1 MTIKRLLAGAL
12 LALSISGAASAEGPA
27 NVQGTAKAVESI
39 NAGATNVVLVH
50 GGTTDGSGW
59 KAVHDILRAKGLAV
73 TVVELPHTSL
83 EEDIAATRLA
93 VDVQSGPTV
102 LVGHSYGGAVIT
114 EAGVAPNVK
123 ALVYVAALQPDKG
136 ETLAEIS
143 SRFPMGIDMKMVG
156 DKRFV
161 PNPATYNDILGGDL
175 PRDVTDFMAASA
187 KPMRVDTFQIKFQ
200 NAAWHAKP
208 SFGIVTTRDKV
219 LTPDFLRWMYQ
230 RSATKITEVE
240 ASHMVYMSRPQET
253 ADVILE
259 AVSSVK

>member
-1 MTIKRLLAGAL
+1 M
-12 LALSISGAASAEGPA
+12 ED
-27 NVQGTAKAVESI
+27 VY
-39 NAGATNVVLVH
+39 H
-50 GGTTDGSGW
+50 
-59 KAVHDILRAKGLAV
+59 ILRAKGLAV

-83 EEDIAATRLA
+83 EDDIAATRLA
-93 VDVQSGPTV
+93 VAVQGGPTV

-136 ETLAEIS
+136 ESLAEVS
-143 SRFPMGIDMKMVG
+143 SRFPMGMDMKMLD

-161 PNPATYNDILGGDL
+161 PNPASYHDMIGADL

-187 KPMRVDTFQIKFQ
+187 KPMRVDTFQIRFQ
-200 NAAWHAKP
+200 HAAWHDKP
-208 SFGIVTTRDKV
+208 SFGIVTTEDKV
-219 LTPDFLRWMYQ
+219 LSPDFLRWMYQ
-230 RSATKITEVE
+230 RTATKVREVK
-240 ASHMVYMSRPQET
+240 ASHMVYMSHPQET

>member
-1 MTIKRLLAGAL
+1 MMRIMAGAL
-12 LALSISGAASAEGPA
+12 LALVISAPAHADANDPAKVIASA
-27 NVQGTAKAVESI
+27 NT
-39 NAGATNVVLVH
+39 GAINVVLVH
-50 GGTTDGSGW
+50 GGTTAGSGW
-59 KAVHDILRAKGLAV
+59 KDVHDILRAKGLAV

-83 EEDIAATRLA
+83 RDDIAATKLA
-93 VDVQSGPTV
+93 VSVQGGATV

-136 ETLAEIS
+136 ESLAEIS

-156 DKRFV
+156 DKSFV
-161 PNPATYNDILGGDL
+161 PNPATYHEMLGADL

-208 SFGIVTTRDKV
+208 SYGIVTTGDKV
-219 LTPDFLRWMYQ
+219 LTPEFLRWMYQ
-230 RSATKITEVE
+230 RSATKITEIE

-253 ADVILE
+253 ADVILQ
-259 AVSSVK
+259 AVRSAK

>member
-1 MTIKRLLAGAL
+1 MTMMRLLAGAL
-12 LALSISGAASAEGPA
+12 LALAVSGPASAMGPA
-27 NVQGTAKAVESI
+27 

-59 KAVHDILRAKGLAV
+59 KDVFHILRAKGLAV

-83 EEDIAATRLA
+83 EDDIAATRLA

-123 ALVYVAALQPDKG
+123 ALVYVAALQPDRG
-136 ETLAEIS
+136 ESLAEIS
-143 SRFPMGIDMKMVG
+143 SSFPMGMDMKMLD

-161 PNPATYNDILGGDL
+161 PDPASYHDMIGADL
-175 PRDVTDFMAASA
+175 PLDVTDFMAASA
-187 KPMRVDTFQIKFQ
+187 KPMRVDTFQVRFQ
-200 NAAWHAKP
+200 HAAWHDKP
-208 SFGIVTTRDKV
+208 SFGIVTTDDKV
-219 LTPDFLRWMYQ
+219 LSPDFLRWMYQ
-230 RSATKITEVE
+230 RTNTKVTEVKS
-240 ASHMVYMSRPQET
+240 SHMVYMSHPQET

>member
-1 MTIKRLLAGAL
+1 V
-12 LALSISGAASAEGPA
+12 S
-27 NVQGTAKAVESI
+27 
-39 NAGATNVVLVH
+39 AGATNVVLVH

-59 KAVHDILRAKGLAV
+59 KDVFQILRAKGVAV
-73 TVVELPHTSL
+73 TVVALPHTSL
-83 EEDIAATRLA
+83 EDDIAATRLA

-136 ETLAEIS
+136 ESLAEIS
-143 SRFPMGIDMKMVG
+143 SRFPMGMDMKMLD

-161 PNPATYNDILGGDL
+161 PNPASYHDMIGADL
-175 PRDVTDFMAASA
+175 PLDVTDFMAASA
-187 KPMRVDTFQIKFQ
+187 KPMRVDTFQVRFQ
-200 NAAWHAKP
+200 HAAWHDKP
-208 SFGIVTTRDKV
+208 SFGIVTTEDKV

-230 RSATKITEVE
+230 RTATKVTEVNS
-240 ASHMVYMSRPQET
+240 SHMVYMSHPQET